1 MKAVL
6 ILPDHREC
14 AGFARRMKPL
24 TLIPFMGRN
33 LLDLW
38 LEKLAADS
46 FKKVTLL
53 VADRPEEIRRAAGD
67 GGRWGLR
74 LTIIPV
80 PREPTIEA
88 AQTLFATDA
97 ETKVIAL
104 ETLPEGS
111 ALPLW
116 ETTEG
121 LYDVMRRKFGHV
133 EPESRLTMRR
143 LASDVFV
150 STQARIAPTAVIEG
164 PAWIGPRVIIGD
176 HAHIMG
182 GSIIEGAA
190 FIDHHACIRGSWI
203 GPSTYVGAMTEVSHS
218 FAWGDGLEN
227 WRLASFVEITDDF
240 LLASLKRHRFGG
252 TRSGWMTRF
261 FALLLMVVTLPLAF
275 LTMLRTR
282 LVKRQS
288 SLARRQA
295 ILPPPSS
302 QDRYTRT
309 TALHSLNGHEGL
321 FARWPE
327 LWRVWRGDMHLIG
340 NRPLTAA
347 QAEALGDEFEQ
358 LWLASPAGVFSLAD
372 AADDGLD
379 DTDADLAHAACYS
392 VHRSFRM
399 NLRILLRC
407 LPRFLTLRGSHSH
420 AAGRIT
426 ATINQTCQA

>member
-24 TLIPFMGRN
+24 ALMPFMGRN

-38 LEKLAADS
+38 LEKLAADG

-104 ETLPEGS
+104 ETLPEGTS
-111 ALPLW
+111 LLLW
-116 ETTEG
+116 ESTEG
-121 LYDVMRRKFGHV
+121 LYDVMRRKFSQV

-190 FIDHHACIRGSWI
+190 FIDRHACIRGSWI

-252 TRSGWMTRF
+252 TRSGWMTRL
-261 FALLLMVVTLPLAF
+261 FALLLMVVTLPLAV

-282 LVKRQS
+282 LMKRES
-288 SLARRQA
+288 SLARRQV

-309 TALHSLNGHEGL
+309 TALHALNGHEGL
-321 FARWPE
+321 FSRWPE

-347 QAEALGDEFEQ
+347 QAANLGDEFEQ

-379 DTDADLAHAACYS
+379 GPEADLAHAACYS

-407 LPRFLTLRGSHSH
+407 LPRFLTLRSSPSH
-420 AAGRIT
+420 AAGQIPT
-426 ATINQTCQA
+426 TIHQTCQA

>member
-24 TLIPFMGRN
+24 ALMPFMGRN

-38 LEKLAADS
+38 LEKLAADG

-74 LTIIPV
+74 LTLIPV
-80 PREPTIEA
+80 PREPTVEA

-104 ETLPEGS
+104 ESLPGGAE
-111 ALPLW
+111 LPLW

-121 LYDVMRRKFGHV
+121 LYDVMRRKFSHV

-150 STQARIAPTAVIEG
+150 STQARIAPTALIEG

-252 TRSGWMTRF
+252 TRSGWMTRI
-261 FALLLMVVTLPLAF
+261 FALLVMVVTLPLAF

-282 LVKRQS
+282 LVKRES
-288 SLARRQA
+288 SLARRQV

-309 TALHSLNGHEGL
+309 TALHALNGHEGL

-340 NRPLTAA
+340 NRPLSAA
-347 QAEALGDEFEQ
+347 QATNLGDEFEQ

-379 DTDADLAHAACYS
+379 GPEADLAHAACYS

-407 LPRFLTLRGSHSH
+407 LPRFLTLRSSNSH
-420 AAGRIT
+420 AAGQIPT
-426 ATINQTCQA
+426 TIHQTCQA